1 MSPTRRGSTTIEQL
15 VTMTILAITATI
27 ALVGGG
33 PVLDAAAVEA
43 ATQEA
48 ATLFALAR
56 DHALATGT
64 PTAVRIDGPAQ
75 HLIVH
80 AARDTIAI
88 ARFAESHVR
97 IEASRDSMAYGPSGL
112 GTGAANLRLTLTRG
126 HRADTITVSR
136 LGRVSHL

>member
-1 MSPTRRGSTTIEQL
+1 MSHPRRGTTTIEQL
-15 VTMTILAITATI
+15 VTMTILAIVATI
-27 ALVGGG
+27 AVVGGA

-43 ATQEA
+43 AAQQTT
-48 ATLFALAR
+48 TLFALAR

-64 PTAVRIDGPAQ
+64 TTAVRIEGPTQ
-75 HLIVH
+75 RLIVH

-88 ARFAESHVR
+88 ARFTESHVR
-97 IEASRDSMAYGPSGL
+97 LDASRDSMAYGPSGL

-126 HRADTITVSR
+126 RRADTITVSR